1 MSTPRSIGTAPCV
14 PAVVLAIITMLAPLT
29 STASD
34 ATCTASRS
42 KANLDFTVQ
51 DVDGKQVRLSQY
63 RGRVI
68 LLNFWATW
76 CGPCRVE
83 IPWLIDLYR
92 KHRASGLV
100 VLGVSVDASVP
111 RVKPFA
117 RELRIN
123 YPVLIGAGRDDLSA
137 AFGPFRGFP
146 TSVIVARDGTICMRH
161 IGIAT
166 KEQLER
172 EITALL

>member
-1 MSTPRSIGTAPCV
+1 MSATRSI
-14 PAVVLAIITMLAPLT
+14 VLAILIAFAPL
-29 STASD
+29 SSIASD
-34 ATCTASRS
+34 ATCPAPGK
-42 KANLDFTVQ
+42 KANLNFTIQ
-51 DVDGKQVRLSQY
+51 DMNGKPVRLSQY
-63 RGRVI
+63 RGSVV

-83 IPWLIDLYR
+83 IPWLVDLYR
-92 KHRASGLV
+92 QHRARGLV
-100 VLGVSVDASVP
+100 VLGVSVDAEVR

-117 RELRIN
+117 QELRIN
-123 YPVLIGAGRDDLSA
+123 YPVLIGAGRDDVSA

-146 TSVIVARDGTICMRH
+146 TTVIVARDGTICVRH

-166 KEQLER
+166 KAQLER

>member
-1 MSTPRSIGTAPCV
+1 MGTPRSVRTALF
-14 PAVVLAIITMLAPLT
+14 VLAILALMPPAFAAGEPACN
-29 STASD
+29 ASG
-34 ATCTASRS
+34 R
-42 KANLDFTVQ
+42 KANLNFTLQ
-51 DVDGKQVRLSQY
+51 DVNGKPVRLSQY
-63 RGRVI
+63 RGRVV

-76 CGPCRVE
+76 CGPCRIE
-83 IPWLIDLYR
+83 IPWLMDLYR
-92 KHRASGLV
+92 RHRERGLV
-100 VLGVSVDASVP
+100 VLGVSVDAAVP

-117 RELRIN
+117 QQLKIN

-146 TSVIVARDGTICMRH
+146 TSVIVARDGTICVRH

-166 KEQLER
+166 REQLER

>member
-1 MSTPRSIGTAPCV
+1 MSTPRSFRTAPFV
-14 PAVVLAIITMLAPLT
+14 LTILLAIVIALAPPVCA
-29 STASD
+29 ASD
-34 ATCTASRS
+34 ATCNVPGK
-42 KANLDFTVQ
+42 KANLNFTLR
-51 DVDGKQVRLSQY
+51 DVNGKPVRLSQY
-63 RGRVI
+63 RGRVV

-92 KHRASGLV
+92 EHRARGLV
-100 VLGVSVDASVP
+100 VLGVSVDAAVP

-117 RELRIN
+117 QELKIN
-123 YPVLIGAGRDDLSA
+123 YPVLIGAGRDDVSA

-146 TSVIVARDGTICMRH
+146 TSVLVARDGTICVRH

-166 KEQLER
+166 KAQLER